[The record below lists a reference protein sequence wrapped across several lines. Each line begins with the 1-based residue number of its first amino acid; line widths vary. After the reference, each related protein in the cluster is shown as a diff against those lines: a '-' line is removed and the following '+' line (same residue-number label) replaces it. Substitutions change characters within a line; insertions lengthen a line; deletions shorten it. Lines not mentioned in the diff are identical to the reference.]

1 VPSYLHPLK
10 GAAVEPSQVRF
21 WFHSATSEPI
31 TVDYDRT
38 KLKLGSLVHVK
49 RDSEGNIESFSP
61 TSKKGSEAY
70 GVTWISPSEWAVLL
84 EREFRGLDILRD
96 QTTKALAGVVEAG
109 VVAEAIEKAAKN
121 RRLQYLYKT
130 SEFEKS
136 KLDTITAATE
146 RLNLVRILQQRGVAK
161 ELWKHWQALCVYL
174 LLTCFDLLGQ
184 SDEWMDFGAWLN
196 ARKVAIDKERKIA
209 LAKAARQTGLI
220 SQSKVLYRE
229 YGKRYG
235 VRRSFNRFIDELL
248 PLEWKGRLLDSMHMT
263 RLALPPDLTSRP
275 ASEEEKKRYLFELR
289 NNYTH
294 NARFRPVAGVQVS
307 AFFPE
312 DSVPE
317 GSRVLTA
324 FDQRVEADHWLDVS
338 TEDWP
343 NTLFEVVRQGF
354 ANYLRKIASGPDPGP
369 AGMATGP

>member
-1 VPSYLHPLK
+1 MES
-10 GAAVEPSQVRF
+10 SQVSF
-21 WFHSATSEPI
+21 YFHSPSTEPI
-31 TVDYDRT
+31 TVYYDRT
-38 KLKLGSLVHVK
+38 KLKLGSIVYVSH
-49 RDSEGNIESFSP
+49 DSAGEIEGFSP
-61 TSKKGSEAY
+61 TRKKGSEAY
-70 GVTWISPSEWAVLL
+70 GVTWISPSDWTVLL

-96 QTTKALAGVVEAG
+96 QTTKALSGVLEAE

-146 RLNLVRILQQRGVAK
+146 RLNLVRILQQRGVAR

-196 ARKVAIDKERKIA
+196 ARKVAIDKERKTA
-209 LAKAARQTGLI
+209 LARAARQTGLI
-220 SQSKVLYRE
+220 SQSKALYRE

-294 NARFRPVAGVQVS
+294 NARFRPVAGVLVS
-307 AFFPE
+307 AFFP
-312 DSVPE
+312 DSLVPE
-317 GSRVLTA
+317 GSRVLTG
-324 FDQRVEADHWLDVS
+324 FDQRVEADHGLSVQ
-338 TEDWP
+338 TEDWL
-343 NTLFEVVRQGF
+343 NTLFEVVREGF